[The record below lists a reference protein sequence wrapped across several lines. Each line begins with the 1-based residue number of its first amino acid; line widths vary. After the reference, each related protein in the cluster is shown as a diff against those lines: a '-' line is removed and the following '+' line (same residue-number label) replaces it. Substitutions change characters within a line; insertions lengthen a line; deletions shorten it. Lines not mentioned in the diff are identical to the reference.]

1 MSPSLSK
8 LQNTKKYMYGI
19 ASSTADIATLLS
31 NTGIVVAA
39 SITVILAGAVALVG
53 LGFAWRHL
61 TKRVTGK
68 KF

>member
-1 MSPSLSK
+1 MFATSSALSV
-8 LQNTKKYMYGI
+8 I
-19 ASSTADIATLLS
+19 AGMFTDTGTLIAAVIA
-31 NTGIVVAA
+31 GVV
-39 SITVILAGAVALVG
+39 AGAVALVG